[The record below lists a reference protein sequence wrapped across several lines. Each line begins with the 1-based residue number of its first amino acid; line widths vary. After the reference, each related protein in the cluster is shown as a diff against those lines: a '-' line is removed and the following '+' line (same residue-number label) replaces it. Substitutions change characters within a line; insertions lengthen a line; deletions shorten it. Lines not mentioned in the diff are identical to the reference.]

1 MKKTFSLISALFLG
15 AALMV
20 GCGAKKEVVSQE
32 PEAKPVKDQTL
43 HYTVK
48 KNDTLWDI
56 AGRSSVYGD
65 SFQWPLLF
73 KANRDKIQDPD
84 LIYVKQDFEYHK
96 NVDSADKKEARGL
109 ASKTPKY
116 KKHSKPVSKLP
127 IDYF

>member
-1 MKKTFSLISALFLG
+1 MKKTFSLMLSLFLG
-15 AALMV
+15 TALMV
-20 GCGAKKEVVSQE
+20 GCSAKKEVVSQE
-32 PEAKPVKDQTL
+32 PEAKPTPDQTL

-48 KNDTLWDI
+48 KHDTLWDI
-56 AGRSSVYGD
+56 AGRSSIYGD

-73 KANRDKIQDPD
+73 KSNRDKIQDPD
-84 LIYVKQDFEYHK
+84 LIYPQQDFEYHK
-96 NVDSADKKEARGL
+96 DVDSATVKEARDL